1 MLRTARRAG
10 WISSQ
15 DLLPCSF
22 SLCES
27 KSLCSCW
34 SLATMGFLGF
44 LVVVSSCGALC
55 VTGKCSQLCSCWVQG
70 NGIPPPAL
78 PRRHAGRLPSLS
90 VRKSCRRGRDTQDC
104 VAERDKT
111 QTAAGV
117 VCKGIISWGES
128 TCPQTLLVLQLCARV
143 QGLWKWWTASLS
155 QTGETHELN
164 PL

>member
-15 DLLPCSF
+15 DLLPRSF

-27 KSLCSCW
+27 KSLLLWPEWVFWVFWWWCHPV
-34 SLATMGFLGF
+34 G
-44 LVVVSSCGALC
+44 LC
-55 VTGKCSQLCSCWVQG
+55 VSQVSVPSSAPVECKAMESHHLHC
-70 NGIPPPAL
+70 
-78 PRRHAGRLPSLS
+78 HAGRLPSLS